1 MSGWLGAGEGGCER
15 RWMQFVIG
23 ARSLVSAGEGG
34 GPVTELPACWQGA
47 QCICLS
53 TRPCALFCVS
63 PFTSVF
69 LPWRLCLSPSRPP
82 PCLSPPTLPCVL
94 RPPGPP
100 SEPQPCPLSP
110 TWGLLAPGPRLPTG
124 PRYWTSR
131 RDGEVHLRQEDA
143 FASQAPV
150 TVHDMVMNTAIKYAN
165 YIALGSKHRT
175 GWHLL
180 TYIEYYEECRRAA
193 KAFLKVPRALPRLRA
208 ARLCAL
214 AHCRA
219 RATAPARRSSSASPP
234 AGRARILSPGSALV
248 CAFLLKSFNLPH
260 RGEYLQCL

>member
-1 MSGWLGAGEGGCER
+1 MRGWLGAGEGGCER
-15 RWMQFVIG
+15 RWTQFVIG
-23 ARSLVSAGEGG
+23 ARSLVSAREGG

-69 LPWRLCLSPSRPP
+69 LPWRLCLSPSRHPAP
-82 PCLSPPTLPCVL
+82 RPRLSPASSARLGRLQSHSPAPFHLPGVSW
-94 RPPGPP
+94 P
-100 SEPQPCPLSP
+100 
-110 TWGLLAPGPRLPTG
+110 PGPRLPTG

-248 CAFLLKSFNLPH
+248 CAFLLKSLNLPH
-260 RGEYLQCL
+260 REVSLQCL